1 LVEVA
6 LRKAARKPVTMIE
19 ESAALE
25 SCGLADACS
34 AAAAAWASA
43 VTTGTAGASWAKAV
57 PLVASMAAMANGLA
71 AATNREREEMLSIDV
86 PLKPP
91 WTGGHN
97 QSGAFSPLSQH

>member
-1 LVEVA
+1 
-6 LRKAARKPVTMIE
+6 
-19 ESAALE
+19 
-25 SCGLADACS
+25 
-34 AAAAAWASA
+34 
-43 VTTGTAGASWAKAV
+43 V
-57 PLVASMAAMANGLA
+57 PLVASIAAIANGLA